1 VIGAMLSFVIYW
13 FLNFLKI
20 IWAGFKNYLSG
31 AIKTSIIIAWFV

>member
-20 IWAGFKNYLSG
+20 IWAGF
-31 AIKTSIIIAWFV
+31 